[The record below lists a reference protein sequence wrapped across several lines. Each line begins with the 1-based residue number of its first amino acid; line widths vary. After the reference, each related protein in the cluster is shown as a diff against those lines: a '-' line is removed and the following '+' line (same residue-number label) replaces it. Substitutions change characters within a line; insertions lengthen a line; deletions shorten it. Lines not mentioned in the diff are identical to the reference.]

1 MRMNNLLLLIGCS
14 YNWYPGGYEDN
25 EVTIINNYNV
35 TENVNNEWNVYD
47 DVEYDDGGGFDF

>member
-1 MRMNNLLLLIGCS
+1 MLLLIGCS